1 MEKQLIS
8 VRLPADKVAAL
19 DALAKS
25 FDRDRSYLVNE
36 AIGDYLDVQSY
47 HLAHI
52 QEGIRA
58 ADAGEVVNH
67 AAVKKLVAKLK
78 RRK

>member
-8 VRLPADKVAAL
+8 VRLPAEKVAAL
-19 DALAKS
+19 DALAES
-25 FDRDRSYLVNE
+25 LDRDRSYLVNE
-36 AIGDYLDVQSY
+36 AVEDYLEVQRY
-47 HLAHI
+47 HIERI

-58 ADAGEVVNH
+58 VDAGDVIDHSE
-67 AAVKKLVAKLK
+67 VKKLIAKLK